1 MMKYQIMTLLQ
12 RLLAEM
18 AAANDRLLTTAAS
31 LSDDDILLPSR
42 LPGWSRGHVLV
53 HVARNADSHVN
64 LLTWARTG
72 VVTPQY
78 PSPAVREQQIESRAA
93 LPAAEHV
100 ADLRDSVARL
110 DAAIRDHP
118 EQAWQAPVAGLRP
131 PPHPAWYIMVRRLR
145 ELGMHHVDLG
155 AGYGPSD
162 WADAFVRRELNDCL
176 MTWSREHSTV
186 GAVRFTG
193 SSRTPWHDLG
203 QGPEVEGAPA
213 DVLAWLT
220 GRSAGE
226 GVKVVPVG
234 RSSRPGAAGQ
244 DLPPAP
250 PWLTMT
256 APADLPATPPK
267 DYP

>member
-1 MMKYQIMTLLQ
+1 MMKYQIMTVLQ

-18 AAANDRLLTTAAS
+18 AAANDRLLATAAS
-31 LSDDDILLPSR
+31 LSDADVLAPSR

-53 HVARNADSHVN
+53 HVARNADSHLN

-72 VVTPQY
+72 IVTPQY
-78 PSPAVREQQIESRAA
+78 PSMAVRERQIESRAA
-93 LPAAEHV
+93 LPAAELV
-100 ADLRDSVARL
+100 ADIKDSVARL
-110 DAAIRDHP
+110 DAAIRDLP
-118 EQAWQAPVAGLRP
+118 DQAWQAPVGGLRP
-131 PPHPAWYIMVRRLR
+131 PPHPAWYILVRRLR

-155 AGYGPSD
+155 AGHHPSD
-162 WADAFVRRELNDCL
+162 WPAAFVRRELHDCHR
-176 MTWSREHSTV
+176 MWGHEHSTV

-193 SSRTPWHDLG
+193 SSLPPWPDLG
-203 QGPEVEGAPA
+203 QGPAVEGAPT
-213 DVLAWLT
+213 DILAWLT

-234 RSSRPGAAGQ
+234 RSWQPGAAGS